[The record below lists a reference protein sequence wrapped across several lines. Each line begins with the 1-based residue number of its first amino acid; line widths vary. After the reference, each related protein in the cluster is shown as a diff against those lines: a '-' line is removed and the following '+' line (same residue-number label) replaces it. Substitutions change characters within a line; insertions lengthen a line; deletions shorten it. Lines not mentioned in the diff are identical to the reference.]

1 MAVRWI
7 SLASLLGLAAVL
19 GGPPPVWADGHPLL
33 VDARW
38 LAGRLADS
46 RVRIVDMVT
55 EPEEYRKGHIPGAV
69 YLNVNDSRIAVPS
82 GGYRLPTHDEGVR
95 LLGRLGIGPDSEVVI
110 YDDAGGLHASR
121 LFFTLEVFGHR
132 RAAILDGGA
141 QAWRRAGLGVTRD
154 LPVIRAAG
162 YVPALRADRVV
173 SAEQLLSRLNDP
185 SLAVVD
191 ARNPAEY
198 SGRELRARRGG
209 HIPGAV
215 NVDWSEHLRPDG
227 TFKPLAALRTLYVAR
242 GITPDKTVVTYCQT
256 QHRASHSYFVLRL
269 LGYPHVV
276 GYDRSWSEWGN
287 REDLPIAR

>member
-1 MAVRWI
+1 MAVRRI

-69 YLNVNDSRIAVPS
+69 YLNVN
-82 GGYRLPTHDEGVR
+82 
-95 LLGRLGIGPDSEVVI
+95 
-110 YDDAGGLHASR
+110 
-121 LFFTLEVFGHR
+121 
-132 RAAILDGGA
+132 
-141 QAWRRAGLGVTRD
+141 
-154 LPVIRAAG
+154 
-162 YVPALRADRVV
+162 
-173 SAEQLLSRLNDP
+173 
-185 SLAVVD
+185 
-191 ARNPAEY
+191 
-198 SGRELRARRGG
+198 
-209 HIPGAV
+209 
-215 NVDWSEHLRPDG
+215 VDWTEHLRPDG